1 MILENGD
8 VVLVS
13 NRRMFERDESR
24 YFLGRTVAC
33 DGPLL
38 KAEGFTFVRDLSN
51 GHIIKKEEKR
61 LKVLSLDSAGHIVY
75 QLPADIDVDNVD
87 IESGNGD
94 AYMVDG
100 KRRLL
105 NLSERTHGGHF

>member
-13 NRRMFERDESR
+13 NRRMFERDEMR
-24 YFLGRTVAC
+24 FFVGRTIAC
-33 DGPLL
+33 EGPLF

-61 LKVLSLDSAGHIVY
+61 IKVLSLDSPGQIVY
-75 QLPADIDVDNVD
+75 QLPSEIDLENVD

-94 AYMVDG
+94 AFIVDG
-100 KRRLL
+100 AKRLL
-105 NLSERTHGGHF
+105 NLCERAHCGAI

>member
-1 MILENGD
+1 MILDSGE
-8 VVLVS
+8 VVVVS
-13 NRRMFERDESR
+13 NRRMFERDETR
-24 YFLGRTVAC
+24 FFVGRTIAC
-33 DGPLL
+33 EGALL
-38 KAEGFTFVRDLSN
+38 KAEGFTFVKDLSN

-61 LKVLSLDSAGHIVY
+61 IKVLSLDSPGHIVY
-75 QLPADIDVDNVD
+75 QLPSETDVDNVD

-105 NLSERTHGGHF
+105 NLSERTHCGRF